1 MYYKTKYISP
11 YGNITIVCDNKN
23 LIGLWFEGQKNYGD
37 IINENMIKKED
48 IPILL
53 ETKKWLDEYFEGKK
67 PKISRLPL
75 APLGGTFRQEVWKIL
90 VEIPYGKTLTYGE
103 IAKKVAKRLS
113 KENMSAQAVGN
124 AVGHNP
130 ISIIIPCHRV
140 IGKNGDLIGYAA
152 GIDIKEKLLAHEN
165 STLDI

>member
-37 IINENMIKKED
+37 IINEKMIKKED

-53 ETKKWLDEYFEGKK
+53 ETKKWLDEYFEGQK
-67 PKISRLPL
+67 PKISKLSL
-75 APLGGTFRQEVWKIL
+75 APL
-90 VEIPYGKTLTYGE
+90 GE

-113 KENMSAQAVGN
+113 KENMSAQSVGN

-152 GIDIKEKLLAHEN
+152 GIDIKKKLLAHEN